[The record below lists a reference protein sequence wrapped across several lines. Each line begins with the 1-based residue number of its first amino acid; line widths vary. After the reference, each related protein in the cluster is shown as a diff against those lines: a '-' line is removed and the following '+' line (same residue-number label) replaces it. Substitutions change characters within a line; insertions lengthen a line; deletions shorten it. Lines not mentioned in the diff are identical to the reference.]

1 MLTRIIAA
9 VCVLCALSPAAP
21 AAAQADAEWQKVI
34 EAAKKEGKLALYTAA
49 IGATFHKDVVRSFEA
64 KYGIRVETFEAR
76 ASEVRERIRIEQASG
91 RFLGDVHHNG
101 ATTTWLMLQE
111 GALQPHG
118 GIPNARNIMPPY
130 EADEIRVPSDVTSY
144 ALLINRTMVKEA
156 DEPRSWKDLLDP
168 KWTGKMLADDMRAL
182 GGGAVFFFVMHD
194 AFGKEYHEKLAAQKL
209 VFSRD
214 LRNNERRT
222 ARGEYPLYFPF
233 SLAFYPQIKSLPVKL
248 LVPTEG
254 RPFVRFELS
263 MLKNAPHPNAARL
276 FINHFLDIE
285 SQLIYANAGSSPV
298 VKGVIER
305 ASPDMRPFLATKA
318 MGTTVPQRQNEM
330 LDLAKQFYK

>member
-1 MLTRIIAA
+1 MLRLLVTIVAA
-9 VCVLCALSPAAP
+9 LALAGPAP
-21 AAAQADAEWQKVI
+21 VAAQTDAEWQKVI

-64 KYGIRVETFEAR
+64 KYGIRVEAFEAR
-76 ASEVRERIRIEQASG
+76 ASEVRERIRIEQAAG

-101 ATTTWLMLQE
+101 ATTTWLMLQD

-118 GIPNARNIMPPY
+118 GIPNIRNLMPLY
-130 EADEIRVPSDVTSY
+130 QADAHRVPSDVTSY
-144 ALLINRTMVKEA
+144 ALLVNRTMVKEA
-156 DEPRSWKDLLDP
+156 DEPRSWQDLLDP
-168 KWTGKMLADDMRAL
+168 KWSGKMLADDMRAL
-182 GGGAVFFFVMHD
+182 GGGAVFFFVTHD
-194 AFGKEYHEKLAAQKL
+194 LFGKAYHEKLAAQKL

-222 ARGEYPLYFPF
+222 ARGEYPIYFPF
-233 SLAFYPQIKSLPVKL
+233 SLAFYTQIKSLPVKL
-248 LVPTEG
+248 VVPVEG

-263 MLKNAPHPNAARL
+263 VLKNAPHPNAARL
-276 FINHFLDIE
+276 FINHFLEIE

-318 MGTTVPQRQNEM
+318 MGTTTPERQNEM
-330 LDLAKQFYK
+330 LDLAKQYYK